1 MSMIFFTFR
10 AQTGARKGA
19 LILSRAGISARVG
32 RTPSGMAEYGC
43 GYGIWVSGH
52 QGDRAAELLRSRRPS
67 YERSY
72 LVEGGRQQ
80 EVFL

>member
-10 AQTGARKGA
+10 AQTGARQGA
-19 LILSRAGISARVG
+19 MILSRAGISARVG

-43 GYGIWVSGH
+43 GYGIWVSGP
-52 QGDRAAELLRSRRPS
+52 QGGRAAVILRGRKPS

-72 LVEGGRQQ
+72 LLEDGRQQ

>member
-10 AQTGARKGA
+10 AQTGARQGA
-19 LILSRAGISARVG
+19 LILSQAGISARVG

-43 GYGIWVSGH
+43 GYGIWVNGH
-52 QGDRAAELLRSRRPS
+52 QGGRAAELLRSRRPS

>member
-10 AQTGARKGA
+10 AQTGARQGA
-19 LILSRAGISARVG
+19 LILSQAGISAR
-32 RTPSGMAEYGC
+32 MAEYGC

-52 QGDRAAELLRSRRPS
+52 QGGRAAELLRSRRPS